1 MTMRLVLHSFLI
13 IMCLNFEVHA
23 NPTEERFLGELN
35 KLKKERG
42 EFLNEISLRES
53 ECLARFFSGQ
63 CLENLDIEYETGMRD
78 IELRRQSILH
88 KRREFRAS
96 IREKKRLRRKEKRDE
111 TSPR

>member
-1 MTMRLVLHSFLI
+1 MKLILQLFLMF
-13 IMCLNFEVHA
+13 MCLNSGAYGSPIEKQ
-23 NPTEERFLGELN
+23 FLEQLN
-35 KLKKERG
+35 RLKKEKG
-42 EFLNEISLRES
+42 EFLNEISLKES
-53 ECLARFFSGQ
+53 RCLARFFSGQ

-111 TSPR
+111 TSPQ